1 MMVLASIIQA
11 QTPAYADSLESE
23 LLSADSD
30 LAKIDIY
37 LLLSKYY
44 FRVSPNKA
52 FKYGKEALTLSKKI
66 NDQVLISRSYASISH
81 SKILGRD
88 KDSVIIYAD
97 SAIVIAKNID
107 NLELQAIALHAKGL
121 TYHLLGKYDESLNNY
136 HEALEIN
143 TKLDLKMEALKQL
156 NNIALVRRELKDYD
170 TALEYLQEAEKL
182 AEEVNDLPQKS
193 RVFGNTGYIYLDQK
207 KYDEALPFVQKVFD
221 KNMISNDSLSIAIA
235 LNIMAQVKGGL
246 GEYDVAMDNAN
257 QALII
262 AKKIGYSDGL
272 FNAKATKSNLF
283 FKKRAY
289 KNAIEE
295 GLAAFEIADTSLS
308 TRYLD
313 GVLNTL
319 SKSYYAIGDLDNAYT
334 FMVKYNTLR
343 DKIYDKD
350 QQNLSMRL
358 DADYQLKAK
367 ETENLNLKR
376 EAEVNAELIQN
387 QKYIFWAASFIAF
400 LGIVLSYLLY
410 TSLKFRRNYS
420 KTLEDSIAERT
431 KELEVQNNKL
441 LSSNKELERFAYIAS
456 HDLKEPLLNIN
467 SFSKLLSK
475 EIENTD
481 NEKLKGYANIIN
493 TGSDRMYQ
501 LVESILEFS
510 KLADGKVLKFDRVD
524 LNQIL
529 EQVRQSLEVK
539 ILEENVSLHVKD
551 LPNTY
556 GSASLLSS
564 VFKNL
569 IENAIKF
576 NTSGH
581 PKIEIDYKEE
591 NNKYLFS
598 IKDNGIGVKGD
609 FKESIFEMFNRLN
622 IRNEFQGSGMGLS
635 ICKKIIEL
643 HKGEI
648 WVENNK
654 SEGSTFYF
662 TIPKE

>member
-1 MMVLASIIQA
+1 MGAPSSEQITLNEQLAIFQKQLDEKHLIIDTILKSTQA
-11 QTPAYADSLESE
+11 GYWDWNIKEKTEYLSPALKKMFGYEDDEINNHPDSWKKLVHPDDLPGIFECYSLHVQSE
-23 LLSADSD
+23 GIVPYSYSARFYHKNGSTVNIYCEGQI
-30 LAKIDIY
+30 ID
-37 LLLSKYY
+37 
-44 FRVSPNKA
+44 RDEA
-52 FKYGKEALTLSKKI
+52 GKPVRMIGVYKDITELTQKKI
-66 NDQVLISRSYASISH
+66 
-81 SKILGRD
+81 
-88 KDSVIIYAD
+88 
-97 SAIVIAKNID
+97 
-107 NLELQAIALHAKGL
+107 
-121 TYHLLGKYDESLNNY
+121 
-136 HEALEIN
+136 
-143 TKLDLKMEALKQL
+143 
-156 NNIALVRRELKDYD
+156 
-170 TALEYLQEAEKL
+170 KL
-182 AEEVNDLPQKS
+182 AQ
-193 RVFGNTGYIYLDQK
+193 R
-207 KYDEALPFVQKVFD
+207 
-221 KNMISNDSLSIAIA
+221 
-235 LNIMAQVKGGL
+235 
-246 GEYDVAMDNAN
+246 
-257 QALII
+257 
-262 AKKIGYSDGL
+262 
-272 FNAKATKSNLF
+272 
-283 FKKRAY
+283 
-289 KNAIEE
+289 
-295 GLAAFEIADTSLS
+295 
-308 TRYLD
+308 
-313 GVLNTL
+313 
-319 SKSYYAIGDLDNAYT
+319 
-334 FMVKYNTLR
+334 
-343 DKIYDKD
+343 
-350 QQNLSMRL
+350 
-358 DADYQLKAK
+358 
-367 ETENLNLKR
+367 
-376 EAEVNAELIQN
+376 NAEL
-387 QKYIFWAASFIAF
+387 
-400 LGIVLSYLLY
+400 
-410 TSLKFRRNYS
+410 
-420 KTLEDSIAERT
+420 EDFVYAT
-431 KELEVQNNKL
+431 
-441 LSSNKELERFAYIAS
+441 S

-576 NTSGH
+576 NTCGH

>member
-1 MMVLASIIQA
+1 
-11 QTPAYADSLESE
+11 
-23 LLSADSD
+23 
-30 LAKIDIY
+30 
-37 LLLSKYY
+37 
-44 FRVSPNKA
+44 
-52 FKYGKEALTLSKKI
+52 
-66 NDQVLISRSYASISH
+66 
-81 SKILGRD
+81 
-88 KDSVIIYAD
+88 
-97 SAIVIAKNID
+97 
-107 NLELQAIALHAKGL
+107 
-121 TYHLLGKYDESLNNY
+121 
-136 HEALEIN
+136 
-143 TKLDLKMEALKQL
+143 
-156 NNIALVRRELKDYD
+156 
-170 TALEYLQEAEKL
+170 
-182 AEEVNDLPQKS
+182 
-193 RVFGNTGYIYLDQK
+193 
-207 KYDEALPFVQKVFD
+207 
-221 KNMISNDSLSIAIA
+221 
-235 LNIMAQVKGGL
+235 
-246 GEYDVAMDNAN
+246 
-257 QALII
+257 
-262 AKKIGYSDGL
+262 
-272 FNAKATKSNLF
+272 
-283 FKKRAY
+283 
-289 KNAIEE
+289 
-295 GLAAFEIADTSLS
+295 
-308 TRYLD
+308 
-313 GVLNTL
+313 
-319 SKSYYAIGDLDNAYT
+319 
-334 FMVKYNTLR
+334 MVKYNNLR
-343 DKIYDKD
+343 DKIYAED

-376 EAEVNAELIQN
+376 EAEVNGELIQK
-387 QKYIFWAASFIAF
+387 QKYIYWATSFIAL

-410 TSLKFRRNYS
+410 SSLKFRRNYS
-420 KTLEDSIAERT
+420 KTLEKSIVERT

-475 EIENTD
+475 EVEETE

-493 TGSDRMYQ
+493 TGSERMYQ

-510 KLADGKVLKFDRVD
+510 KLADGKVLKFDQVD
-524 LNQIL
+524 LDQVL
-529 EQVRQSLEVK
+529 EQVRESLEVK
-539 ILEENVSLHVKD
+539 MLEGNVSLQVKQ

-591 NNKYLFS
+591 NNKFLFS
-598 IKDNGIGVKGD
+598 IKDNGIGVKAD

-622 IRNEFQGSGMGLS
+622 NRNEFQGSGMGLS

-654 SEGSTFYF
+654 AEGSTFYF